1 MLNSIKLIFTDLNNK
16 NIVFNKIYHI
26 FHLKKHVDDYNHYY
40 VEFTDTGKTP
50 KDTVKVFT
58 YQTIINKVDQDGNK
72 LKGAD
77 FTLYKDGKEFKPV
90 M

>member
-1 MLNSIKLIFTDLNNK
+1 MLLIMIWVIL
-16 NIVFNKIYHI
+16 
-26 FHLKKHVDDYNHYY
+26 FHSNWQQNYLKKHVDDYNHYY

-90 M
+90 MWLVQEL